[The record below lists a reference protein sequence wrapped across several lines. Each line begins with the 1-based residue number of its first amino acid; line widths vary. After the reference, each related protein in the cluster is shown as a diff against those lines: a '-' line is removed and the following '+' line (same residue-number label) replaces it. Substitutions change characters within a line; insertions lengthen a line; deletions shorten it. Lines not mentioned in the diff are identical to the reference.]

1 MLENFT
7 SFHLRFIF
15 KAKFSKKFRF
25 QHLKLYSWANFLIEN
40 KFLRYAGE
48 ARLFGFPF
56 ALALA
61 DFILPLAINMKIP
74 ESFCCEC
81 FYEAFQLCA
90 FEFLVDVK
98 EIRWAE
104 VWWLFTRFLPLPA
117 HTSCAHFATSHNQF
131 VMKLFCASWNFLVFF
146 LIFTTRVMF
155 WFLFLPFWIYQ
166 FREKQGGKSRKLVSL
181 QELS

>member
-146 LIFTTRVMF
+146 PYFHDSGHVLVPFPP
-155 WFLFLPFWIYQ
+155 FLNLSV
-166 FREKQGGKSRKLVSL
+166 SRKTRRKESKTC
-181 QELS
+181 